1 MVGYLENINQVGL
14 FKAMSLKEKEYSEK
28 LLSTVEK
35 FKHPVLEAVFSAVGL
50 DSLKHSRLY
59 ESLARLA
66 ESESPFLTESE
77 FNEIEKSIEEHIK
90 VEAEMVRLTK
100 ELLDKASDPRMK
112 LILEAIY
119 KDELIHHQ
127 LLVSIKDKLA
137 KRETFTEETLWD
149 AVWKESPWHGTPGG

>member
-1 MVGYLENINQVGL
+1 
-14 FKAMSLKEKEYSEK
+14 
-28 LLSTVEK
+28 
-35 FKHPVLEAVFSAVGL
+35 
-50 DSLKHSRLY
+50 
-59 ESLARLA
+59 LARLA

-137 KRETFTEETLWD
+137 KKETFTEETLWD
-149 AVWKESPWHGTPGG
+149 AIWKESPWHGTPGG